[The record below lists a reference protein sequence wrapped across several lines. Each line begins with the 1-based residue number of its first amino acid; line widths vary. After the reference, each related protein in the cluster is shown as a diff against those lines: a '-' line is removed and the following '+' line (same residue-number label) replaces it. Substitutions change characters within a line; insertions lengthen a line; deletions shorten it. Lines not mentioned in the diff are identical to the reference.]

1 MHSHADLVPLA
12 SFRDTRFAP
21 LCSPLLPTHL
31 RFPWVPPLTCAP
43 SSSTLLFPLHLLTS
57 HHPLAVY
64 DRVRTAPETK
74 NWALRVDNVKI
85 TKLLRGIFP
94 KAAAKRLKSIE
105 EGGLENR
112 AAHTQRFHQT
122 LTLVAVN
129 FNELMFKMAAD
140 NFSTNPK
147 STRHV
152 TLLHGD
158 PRFDNLFFGAD
169 FDHDG
174 SHDFEMSPRV
184 GPTKPS
190 EDPQQISPL
199 VAPRVTTSTAA
210 LSTASTAS
218 SPSNYPA
225 EPSGSTISAIP
236 QSHCLGHREDSRV
249 NLQPGIDRAQQVVS
263 AHFKLIDFQGSREF
277 PGEFDL
283 AYFMA
288 GSMTTDLRRKYQK
301 ELLNLYYARMRDC
314 GVNMTLHH
322 YLLEVQHG
330 LLLPLILSTV
340 ATDAGDAKNSERG
353 RLLMTTSRERNELTM
368 LDWKFHE
375 CMEFWI
381 EQYSTKELVSPTVE
395 EARRILPKAFV
406 EMLDGDRAVIMR
418 RASEI
423 TGTSPALKGGARTTN
438 GFYPASP
445 QGSETKELELKESPQ
460 EPVIGSHEPGY
471 AGASKT
477 TASRSGGKS
486 KNKVFPAP

>member
-1 MHSHADLVPLA
+1 M
-12 SFRDTRFAP
+12 
-21 LCSPLLPTHL
+21 LLPCVPHSPSL
-31 RFPWVPPLTCAP
+31 PPGPPLTRAP
-43 SSSTLLFPLHLLTS
+43 FFSSSPFLLHLLAS

-64 DRVRTAPETK
+64 DKVRTAPETK

-85 TKLLRGIFP
+85 TKLLKGIFP

-129 FNELMFKMAAD
+129 FNEVMFKMAVD

-158 PRFDNLFFGAD
+158 PRFDNLFFGTD

-174 SHDFEMSPRV
+174 SHEFNMSPRV
-184 GPTKPS
+184 GPTEPS
-190 EDPQQISPL
+190 EDLPQMSPL
-199 VAPRVTTSTAA
+199 VAPRITTT
-210 LSTASTAS
+210 
-218 SPSNYPA
+218 
-225 EPSGSTISAIP
+225 SAIP
-236 QSHCLGHREDSRV
+236 RV
-249 NLQPGIDRAQQVVS
+249 TLQPGIDRAQQVVS

-423 TGTSPALKGGARTTN
+423 TGTSPALKGGARTAN
-438 GFYPASP
+438 GFYAASP
-445 QGSETKELELKESPQ
+445 QGSETKELELKTSPQ